1 VRLPLRYLALPAIAA
16 LTLAFFVV
24 HPAQADPRDFTLVNK
39 TNGTVITEVYVA
51 PSSSSDWQ
59 DDVLDQ
65 DVLLPGDSVD
75 INFVGFNTNTCIYDI
90 KVVGKD
96 GTTGELD
103 KIDLCSTTTV
113 TFHD

>member
-1 VRLPLRYLALPAIAA
+1 MRLPLRYLALLAIVALALAVLPA
-16 LTLAFFVV
+16 
-24 HPAQADPRDFTLVNK
+24 HHAQADPRDFTLVNG
-39 TNGTVITEVYVA
+39 TNGTVFTEVYVA
-51 PSSSSDWQ
+51 PSSSEDCE

-96 GTTGELD
+96 GSTGELD
-103 KIDLCSTTTV
+103 KVDLCSTTTV